1 MKLFIICTLF
11 LFYSCSPTVQQTTIK
26 SQKTIG
32 DQYVVT
38 KEKLRIKDLDRV
50 IILLDENPKSKKI
63 FYDEFTSSN
72 LVGEIDR
79 EINFYYSMEELPL
92 EKIND
97 TVIIGPTTSE
107 DLILLKKHL
116 GNNNLILSLTN
127 DLSLKN
133 QFSNDQI
140 IFLGMSPFF
149 HIDKLEYILSESTT
163 IAVLYKQNYY
173 GVRLT
178 NYLKEFY
185 KGKYIK
191 SSPYSENSIDINF
204 AIQDLGS
211 LVQYD
216 NIILIDDSIS
226 YKNVLTNLASQNS
239 VYQYNKT
246 YLIDNFVEQRNS
258 ISSFYNQVQR
268 ANLSNINLSLQ
279 NVPHREFFYRA
290 SINMAIAIAHEIIQ
304 TNNFTNIV
312 LTDELGYLE
321 VKDSAINY
329 PIIFK

>member
-1 MKLFIICTLF
+1 M
-11 LFYSCSPTVQQTTIK
+11 
-26 SQKTIG
+26 
-32 DQYVVT
+32 
-38 KEKLRIKDLDRV
+38 
-50 IILLDENPKSKKI
+50 
-63 FYDEFTSSN
+63 
-72 LVGEIDR
+72 GEIDR

-149 HIDKLEYILSESTT
+149 HIDKLENILSESTT

-191 SSPYSENSIDINF
+191 SSPY
-204 AIQDLGS
+204 S

-268 ANLSNINLSLQ
+268 ANLSNIDLSLQ

-290 SINMAIAIAHEIIQ
+290 SINMAIAIAHEIMQ

>member
-11 LFYSCSPTVQQTTIK
+11 LFYSCSPTVQQTTL
-26 SQKTIG
+26 KTQITTV
-32 DQYVVT
+32 DQYFVT
-38 KEKLRIKDLDRV
+38 KEEIRIKDLDKI
-50 IILLDENPKSKKI
+50 IILLDENPTSKKI
-63 FYDEFTSSN
+63 FYDEFSN
-72 LVGEIDR
+72 SDIMGEINK
-79 EINFYYSMEELPL
+79 EINFYYSTEELPL
-92 EKIND
+92 EKINN
-97 TVIIGPTTSE
+97 TVIIGPTTSDE
-107 DLILLKKHL
+107 LILLKKHL
-116 GNNNLILSLTN
+116 GTNNLILSLTN

-133 QFSNDQI
+133 QFSDDQI

-149 HIDKLEYILSESTT
+149 HIDKLENILSESTT

-178 NYLKEFY
+178 NYLKESY
-185 KGKYIK
+185 NGKYIK
-191 SSPYSENSIDINF
+191 SSPYSDNSIDINF
-204 AIQDLGS
+204 AIQELGN
-211 LVQYD
+211 LIQYD
-216 NIILIDDSIS
+216 NIILIDDTIS

-246 YLIDNFVEQRNS
+246 YLIDNFAEQRKS

-268 ANLSNINLSLQ
+268 ANLLNVDLSLHK
-279 NVPHREFFYRA
+279 VPHREFFYRA

-304 TNNFTNIV
+304 TNNFTKIV
-312 LTDELGYLE
+312 LTEELGYLE